1 MYPIN
6 IQCRVMKISRAGFYK
21 WLNRKDGKS
30 HIRRRELSE
39 RVMAIHKSSRGNY
52 GSPKI
57 HKQLKQDGI
66 NVNRKTVEK
75 IMKTENIRAKRSKK
89 FKATT
94 NSKHN
99 LPVAENL
106 LNREFTTTKA
116 NQCWVG
122 DITYVWTEE
131 GWLYLA
137 TTIDIFSR
145 LVVGWSMSSRMTAD
159 LVVNAFQMAIKK
171 RGRNVSPMVH
181 SDRGSQYASKLF
193 KDEIKKYHCI
203 QSMSRK
209 GDCWD
214 NAVAESFFSN
224 LKLELVNHEKF
235 KTRQEAMDKIF
246 DYIEVFYNRKR
257 IHSFLNFVSPEQFEK
272 SVLMAA

>member
-1 MYPIN
+1 M
-6 IQCRVMKISRAGFYK
+6 SRAGYYK
-21 WLNRKDGKS
+21 WLKHKDSKS
-30 HIRRRELSE
+30 LLKRRQLSE
-39 RVMAIHKSSRGNY
+39 KIKTIHKSSRGNY

-57 HKQLKQDGI
+57 HKQLKEDGI
-66 NVNRKTVEK
+66 KVNRKTVEK
-75 IMKTENIRAKRSKK
+75 IMKD
-89 FKATT
+89 
-94 NSKHN
+94 
-99 LPVAENL
+99 
-106 LNREFTTTKA
+106 FTATKA

-122 DITYVWTEE
+122 DITYCWTEE

-137 TTIDIFSR
+137 TFIDIFSR
-145 LVVGWSMSSRMTAD
+145 RIIGWSMSSRMTAD
-159 LVVNAFQMAIKK
+159 LVVDAFKMAIAK
-171 RGRNVSPMVH
+171 RGRNISPMIH

-193 KDEIKKYHCI
+193 RDEIKKYNCI

-246 DYIEVFYNRKR
+246 DYIEIFYNRQR
-257 IHSFLNFVSPEQFEK
+257 LHSFLDFVSPEQFEK
-272 SVLMAA
+272 SVLKAA

>member
-1 MYPIN
+1 
-6 IQCRVMKISRAGFYK
+6 VSRAGYYK
-21 WLNRKDGKS
+21 WLKHKDSKS
-30 HIRRRELSE
+30 LLKRRQLSE
-39 RVMAIHKSSRGNY
+39 KIKTIHKSSRGNY

-57 HKQLKQDGI
+57 HEELKQDGI
-66 NVNRKTVEK
+66 KVNRKTVEK
-75 IMKTENIRAKRSKK
+75 IMKTENIKAKRKKK

-106 LNREFTTTKA
+106 LNRDFTATKA
-116 NQCWVG
+116 NQCWVS
-122 DITYVWTEE
+122 DITYCWTEE

-137 TTIDIFSR
+137 TFIDIFSR
-145 LVVGWSMSSRMTAD
+145 LIVGWSMSSRMTAD
-159 LVVNAFQMAIKK
+159 LVVDAFQMAVNK
-171 RGRNVSPMVH
+171 RGCNISPMIH
-181 SDRGSQYASKLF
+181 SDRGSQYASKAF
-193 KDEIKKYHCI
+193 RDEIKKHGCI

-246 DYIEVFYNRKR
+246 DYIEIFYNRKR
-257 IHSFLNFVSPEQFEK
+257 LHSFLNFVSPEQFEK
-272 SVLMAA
+272 SVLKAA

>member
-1 MYPIN
+1 
-6 IQCRVMKISRAGFYK
+6 MKA
-21 WLNRKDGKS
+21 
-30 HIRRRELSE
+30 
-39 RVMAIHKSSRGNY
+39 
-52 GSPKI
+52 
-57 HKQLKQDGI
+57 
-66 NVNRKTVEK
+66 
-75 IMKTENIRAKRSKK
+75 ENIRAKRSKK

-99 LPVAENL
+99 LPVADNL
-106 LNREFTTTKA
+106 LNRDFTATKA

-159 LVVNAFQMAIKK
+159 LVVNAFKMAIGK
-171 RGRNVSPMVH
+171 RGRNVSPMIH
-181 SDRGSQYASKLF
+181 SDRGSQYASSLF
-193 KDEIKKYHCI
+193 RGEIKKYHCI

-272 SVLMAA
+272 SVLLAA

>member
-1 MYPIN
+1 
-6 IQCRVMKISRAGFYK
+6 MKS
-21 WLNRKDGKS
+21 
-30 HIRRRELSE
+30 
-39 RVMAIHKSSRGNY
+39 
-52 GSPKI
+52 
-57 HKQLKQDGI
+57 
-66 NVNRKTVEK
+66 
-75 IMKTENIRAKRSKK
+75 ENIRAKRSKK

-106 LNREFTTTKA
+106 LNRNFKATHA
-116 NQCWVG
+116 NQCWVT
-122 DITYVWTEE
+122 DITYCWTEE

-137 TTIDIFSR
+137 TFIDIFSR

-159 LVVNAFQMAIKK
+159 LVLSAFQMATKK
-171 RGRNVSPMVH
+171 RGSNVSPMIH

-193 KDEIKKYHCI
+193 RDEIKKYNCI

-209 GDCWD
+209 ANCWD
-214 NAVAESFFSN
+214 NAVAESFFSS

-246 DYIEVFYNRKR
+246 DYIEVFYNKKR
-257 IHSFLNFVSPEQFEK
+257 LHSFLGFTTPEQFEK
-272 SVLMAA
+272 STLMAA